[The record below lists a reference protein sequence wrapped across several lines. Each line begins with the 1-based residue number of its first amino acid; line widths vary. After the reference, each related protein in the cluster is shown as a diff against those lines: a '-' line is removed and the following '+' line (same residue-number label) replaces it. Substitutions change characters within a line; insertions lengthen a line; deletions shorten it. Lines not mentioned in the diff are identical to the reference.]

1 MRKAIWMAAIAA
13 TPLVFLGVPVFAGLT
28 WR

>member
-13 TPLVFLGVPVFAGLT
+13 SPLALVAHGVLAGLT